1 MSESKPTPAQ
11 AWREMVEKATP
22 GPWLHSRQRH
32 HIDTAQIG
40 SDGCAYD
47 DYAFGPVDAEGDPD
61 ICEAFDN
68 DARLIVAQRRV
79 AEALVKWIDAESDCR
94 IAHDARAVYTR
105 RTNEAYLAAR
115 ERRARAAD
123 ALYAACV
130 AAVGAKL

>member
-11 AWREMVEKATP
+11 AWREIVERAR
-22 GPWLHSRQRH
+22 GPWRVQRN
-32 HIDTAQIG
+32 DEPDG
-40 SDGCAYD
+40 SIHYD
-47 DYAFGPVDAEGDPD
+47 VLDDDEQEVACVRSELPH
-61 ICEAFDN
+61 
-68 DARLIVAQRRV
+68 DARLIVAQRRI